1 MGKFS
6 NVKLYVVGLA
16 LVLAQATV
24 YGQSKGTMVEDAQAL
39 FDAKDYK
46 RAYDA
51 YDKLN
56 AKYPKDLDFKF
67 KLGLCC
73 LNFTEKKARAVEVFE
88 GIKIEVKSPDAA
100 FYLGKAYHMNYK
112 FDKSI
117 TELEEFK
124 NTNKNTSKEGQA
136 MITEADKLIRN
147 CKAAKTLIEGKI
159 TADFQNLNSV
169 NTDEDEYGPA
179 ITTDEGVMVF
189 TYKGKKSVGGKV
201 NIQLQPDEA
210 EGEYHED
217 VYVTVMGPD
226 STWGTPQSVAEINT
240 NGHDAAISISPD
252 GRYIF
257 MFQSSETNNGD
268 IYMSVLTGTTFSKP
282 EPLNENINSQAWEG
296 SCSISS
302 DGQILYFSSERPG
315 GKGGRDIWAS
325 VKINGDWGPAI
336 NLGSAI
342 NTEFDDD
349 APFIHPDGITL
360 FFSSKGH
367 NSIGGYDIMFS
378 IMKEDQW
385 TEPKSMGM
393 PLNTTEDD
401 LYYVINSRGDKG
413 YFSSNRPAGEGGKG
427 GEDIYTVSP
436 GILGD
441 KPVCAVLKGV
451 VYGNDKPV
459 EAVIEVTKNK
469 DGKLVGPFYS
479 NNVTGKYLFAISPGS
494 SYRIKVTSEG
504 FAPIVEDVDITT
516 LDKFMEV
523 KKDFYLYY
531 PKNDTAKA
539 VVTTTTVPPTNTVV
553 VKLTNETPT
562 VAATPTVAVSNEP
575 CSASNLPDL
584 SPIKGKS
591 LNDPSVYQQMLQLA
605 GEYCASGMVFKVQI
619 GAYRKPQNFKYKNLK
634 EFGTAEVSDYPDGI
648 TRFTQQ
654 QFTTVN
660 KAEALRQKVIAKGQ
674 KDAWIVAFVNGKRY
688 TLEELINLDFLGKS
702 IN

>member
-1 MGKFS
+1 MGILR
-6 NVKLYVVGLA
+6 NVKILLTGLM
-16 LVLAQATV
+16 LVLLQCTA

-39 FDAKDYK
+39 FDNKEYAK
-46 RAYDA
+46 AYEL

-56 AKYPKDLDFKF
+56 AKYPKDIDFKF

-73 LNFTEKKARAVEVFE
+73 LNYAEKKARAVEVFE
-88 GIKIEVKSPDAA
+88 GLKVEIKSPTAA
-100 FYLGKAYHMNYK
+100 FYLGKAYHINYQ
-112 FDKSI
+112 FDKAI
-117 TELEEFK
+117 KELEEFK
-124 NTNKNTSKEGQA
+124 ATNKNSSKEEKSMA
-136 MITEADKLIRN
+136 AEADILIRN
-147 CKAAKTLIEGKI
+147 CNAAKNLIEGKI
-159 TADFQNLNSV
+159 TAKFKNLNTV
-169 NTDEDEYGPA
+169 NTEEDEYGPA

-201 NIQLQPDEA
+201 NEKLQPDEE

-226 STWGTPQSVAEINT
+226 STWGIPQSVAEINT

-257 MFQSSETNNGD
+257 MFQSSETNQGD

-282 EPLNENINSQAWEG
+282 EPLNENVNSQAWEG
-296 SCSISS
+296 SCSISA
-302 DGQILYFSSERPG
+302 DGQVLYFSSERPG

-336 NLGSAI
+336 NLGPKI

-378 IMKEDQW
+378 ILKEDQW

-401 LYYVINSRGDKG
+401 LYYVINSKGDKG

-427 GEDIYTVSP
+427 GEDIYTVQP
-436 GILGD
+436 GILGE
-441 KPVCAVLKGV
+441 KPIVAVLKGV
-451 VYGNDKPV
+451 VYGNDKPM
-459 EAVIEVTKNK
+459 EAIIEVTKNK
-469 DGKLVGPFYS
+469 DGKLIGPYYS
-479 NNVTGKYLFAISPGS
+479 NNVTGKYLLAISPGS
-494 SYRIKVTSEG
+494 TYRIKVNATG
-504 FAPIVEDVDITT
+504 FESVIEDIDIAN
-516 LDKFMEV
+516 LDKFLEV
-523 KKDFYLYY
+523 KKDFYLYPPG
-531 PKNDTAKA
+531 PKDTTKV
-539 VVTTTTVPPTNTVV
+539 VVTNTAVITPTVA
-553 VKLTNETPT
+553 ETPT
-562 VAATPTVAVSNEP
+562 VVSNDP
-575 CSASNLPDL
+575 CSTSNLPDL
-584 SPIKGKS
+584 APIKGKT
-591 LNDPSVYQQMLQLA
+591 LNDPAVYQQMLQMV
-605 GEYCASGMVFKVQI
+605 GDYCASGLIFKVQI
-619 GAYRKPQNFKYKNLK
+619 GAYRKPQNFKYKNLQ
-634 EFGTAEVSDYPDGI
+634 EFGQAEVTDHPDGI

-654 QFTTVN
+654 QFPTV
-660 KAEALRQKVIAKGQ
+660 KQAEVLRQKAIAKGQ

-688 TLEELINLDFLGKS
+688 TLEELINLDFLSKS

>member
-1 MGKFS
+1 MGIS
-6 NVKLYVVGLA
+6 TNVKLYVAGLM
-16 LVLAQATV
+16 LVLLQCNV
-24 YGQSKGTMVEDAQAL
+24 YGQSKGTMVENAQAF
-39 FDAKDYK
+39 FDAKDYAK
-46 RAYDA
+46 AYDA

-56 AKYPKDLDFKF
+56 DKYPKDIDFKF

-73 LNFTEKKARAVEVFE
+73 LNYVEKKARAVEVFE
-88 GIKIEVKSPDAA
+88 GLKTEIKEPSAA

-112 FDKSI
+112 FDKAI
-117 TELEEFK
+117 KELEEFK
-124 NTNKNTSKEGQA
+124 LANKNSSKDEKA
-136 MITEADKLIRN
+136 MGAEADILIRN
-147 CKAAKTLIEGKI
+147 CNAAKNLIEGKI
-159 TADFQNLNSV
+159 VAKFKNLSTV
-169 NTDEDEYGPA
+169 NTEEDEYGPA

-201 NIQLQPDEA
+201 NSQLQPDEV

-226 STWGTPQSVAEINT
+226 STWGVPQSVAEINT

-282 EPLNENINSQAWEG
+282 EPLNENVNSQAWEG
-296 SCSISS
+296 SCSISA
-302 DGQILYFSSERPG
+302 DGQVLYFSSERPG

-336 NLGSAI
+336 NLGPKI

-378 IMKEDQW
+378 YFREDSW

-401 LYYVINSRGDKG
+401 LYYVINSKGDKG

-427 GEDIYTVSP
+427 GEDIYTVQP

-441 KPVCAVLKGV
+441 RPIVAVLKGI
-451 VYGNDKPV
+451 VYGNDKPI
-459 EAVIEVTKNK
+459 EAMIEVTKNK
-469 DGKLVGPFYS
+469 DGKLIGPYYS
-479 NNVTGKYLFAISPGS
+479 NNVTGKYLLAISPGS
-494 SYRIKVTSEG
+494 TYRIKINAEG
-504 FAPIVEDVDITT
+504 FESVIEDIDIAT
-516 LDKFMEV
+516 LDKFLEI
-523 KKDFYLYY
+523 KKDFYLY
-531 PKNDTAKA
+531 PPGTKTTAVTPTVA
-539 VVTTTTVPPTNTVV
+539 VVTPTVT
-553 VKLTNETPT
+553 ETPT
-562 VAATPTVAVSNEP
+562 VAVVTNEP
-575 CSASNLPDL
+575 CSVSNLPDL

-591 LNDPSVYQQMLQLA
+591 LNDPSVYAQMLQLA
-605 GEYCASGMVFKVQI
+605 GEYCASGLVFKVQI
-619 GAYRKPQNFKYKNLK
+619 GAYRKPQNFKYKNLQ
-634 EFGTAEVSDYPDGI
+634 EFGKVEVNDYPDGI

-654 QFTTVN
+654 EFTTVN
-660 KAEALRQKVIAKGQ
+660 KAEVLRQKVIGKGQ

-688 TLEELINLDFLGKS
+688 TLEELINLDFLSKS

>member
-1 MGKFS
+1 MGIS
-6 NVKLYVVGLA
+6 TNVKLYVAGLM
-16 LVLAQATV
+16 LVLLQCTV
-24 YGQSKGTMVEDAQAL
+24 YGQSKGTMVENAQAF
-39 FDAKDYK
+39 FDAKDYAK
-46 RAYDA
+46 AYDA

-56 AKYPKDLDFKF
+56 DKYPKDIDFKF

-73 LNFTEKKARAVEVFE
+73 LNYVEKKARAVEVFE
-88 GIKIEVKSPDAA
+88 GLKTEIKEPSAA

-112 FDKSI
+112 FDKAI
-117 TELEEFK
+117 KELEEFK
-124 NTNKNTSKEGQA
+124 LANKNSSKDEKA
-136 MITEADKLIRN
+136 MGAEADILIRN
-147 CKAAKTLIEGKI
+147 CNAAKNLIEGKI
-159 TADFQNLNSV
+159 VAKFKNLSTV
-169 NTDEDEYGPA
+169 NTEEDEYGPA

-201 NIQLQPDEA
+201 NSQLQPDEV

-226 STWGTPQSVAEINT
+226 STWGVPQSVAEINT

-282 EPLNENINSQAWEG
+282 EPLNENVNSQAWEG
-296 SCSISS
+296 SCSISA
-302 DGQILYFSSERPG
+302 DGQVLYFSSERPG

-336 NLGSAI
+336 NLGPKI

-378 IMKEDQW
+378 YFREDSW

-401 LYYVINSRGDKG
+401 LYYVINSKGDKG

-427 GEDIYTVSP
+427 GEDIYTVQP

-441 KPVCAVLKGV
+441 RPIVAVLKGI
-451 VYGNDKPV
+451 VYGNDKPI
-459 EAVIEVTKNK
+459 EAMIEVTKNK
-469 DGKLVGPFYS
+469 DGKLIGPYYS
-479 NNVTGKYLFAISPGS
+479 NNVTGKYLLAISPGS
-494 SYRIKVTSEG
+494 TYRIKINAEG
-504 FAPIVEDVDITT
+504 FESVIEDIDIAT
-516 LDKFMEV
+516 LDKFLEI
-523 KKDFYLYY
+523 KKDFYLY
-531 PKNDTAKA
+531 PPGTKTTAVTPTVA
-539 VVTTTTVPPTNTVV
+539 VVTPTVT
-553 VKLTNETPT
+553 ETPT
-562 VAATPTVAVSNEP
+562 VAVVTNEP
-575 CSASNLPDL
+575 CSVSNLSDL

-591 LNDPSVYQQMLQLA
+591 LNDPSVYAQMLQLA
-605 GEYCASGMVFKVQI
+605 GEYCASGLVFKVQI
-619 GAYRKPQNFKYKNLK
+619 GAYRKPQNFKYKNLQ
-634 EFGTAEVSDYPDGI
+634 EFGKAEVNDYPDGI

-654 QFTTVN
+654 EFTTVN
-660 KAEALRQKVIAKGQ
+660 KAEVLRQKVIGKGQ

-688 TLEELINLDFLGKS
+688 TLEELINLDFLSKS

>member
-1 MGKFS
+1 M
-6 NVKLYVVGLA
+6 
-16 LVLAQATV
+16 LVLLQCTV

-39 FDAKDYK
+39 FDNKEYGK
-46 RAYDA
+46 AYDA

-56 AKYPKDLDFKF
+56 AKYPKDFDFKF

-73 LNFTEKKARAVEVFE
+73 LNFVEKKARAVEVFE
-88 GIKIEVKSPDAA
+88 GIKIEIKSPAAA

-112 FDKSI
+112 FDKAI

-124 NTNKNTSKEGQA
+124 TTNKNSSKEEKA
-136 MITEADKLIRN
+136 MSTEADNLIRN
-147 CKAAKTLIEGKI
+147 CKAAKNLIEGKI
-159 TADFQNLNSV
+159 TANFKNLSTI
-169 NTDEDEYGPA
+169 NTEEDEYGPA

-226 STWGTPQSVAEINT
+226 STWGVPQSVAEINT

-252 GRYIF
+252 GRFIF

-282 EPLNENINSQAWEG
+282 EPLNENVNSQAWEG
-296 SCSISS
+296 SCSISA
-302 DGQILYFSSERPG
+302 DGQVLYFSSERSG

-325 VKINGDWGPAI
+325 VKINGDWGPAF
-336 NLGSAI
+336 NLGSTI

-367 NSIGGYDIMFS
+367 SSIGGYDIMFS
-378 IMKEDQW
+378 ILKEDQW

-401 LYYVINSRGDKG
+401 LYYVINSKGDKG

-427 GEDIYTVSP
+427 GEDIYTVQP

-441 KPVCAVLKGV
+441 KPVVAVLKGI

-494 SYRIKVTSEG
+494 TYRIKVSSEG
-504 FAPIVEDVDITT
+504 FEPILEDVDITN

-539 VVTTTTVPPTNTVV
+539 VVTTTTVPPTNTAVV
-553 VKLTNETPT
+553 TKLTNETPT
-562 VAATPTVAVSNEP
+562 VAVVVANEP
-575 CSASNLPDL
+575 CSTSNLPDL
-584 SPIKGKS
+584 APIKGRS

-605 GEYCASGMVFKVQI
+605 GVYCASGMVFKVQI
-619 GAYRKPQNFKYKNLK
+619 GAYRKPQNFKYKNLQ
-634 EFGTAEVSDYPDGI
+634 EFGKAEVTYGSDGI

-654 QFTTVN
+654 QFTTIN
-660 KAEALRQKVIAKGQ
+660 KAEVLRQKAIGKGQ

-688 TLEELINLDFLGKS
+688 TLEELINLDFLSKS
-702 IN
+702 VN